1 MCYVHKNFLF
11 THAGLTKTWCRRNEI
26 DYTQS
31 FENLEAELNELFY
44 YRRHAFYFSPGHK
57 MDAYGDEPTQG
68 PLWVRPNSLL
78 LDKIDG
84 IHIVGHTQQEEIRRY
99 QDIVIIDAMGVGE
112 YLAIIDD
119 ELFVNRVLTGGE
131 ITSRKLEKKNVLY
144 NFLG

>member
-1 MCYVHKNFLF
+1 
-11 THAGLTKTWCRRNEI
+11 
-26 DYTQS
+26 
-31 FENLEAELNELFY
+31 
-44 YRRHAFYFSPGHK
+44 